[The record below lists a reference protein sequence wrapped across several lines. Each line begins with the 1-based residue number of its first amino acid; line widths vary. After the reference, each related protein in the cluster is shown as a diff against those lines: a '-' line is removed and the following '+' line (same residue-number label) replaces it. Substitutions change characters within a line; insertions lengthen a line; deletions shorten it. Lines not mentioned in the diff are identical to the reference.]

1 MRFEKRRRK
10 RKLITSRF
18 HYVAIPSHLGIRR
31 SPCFHNNCNQNTRK
45 KHVFGD
51 FDPHNLL
58 LYPKLCFMGQKL
70 VSCYPMISPMVPLIL
85 MTPYSHSM
93 GHDSDS
99 FVTKD
104 GQKLLKNMFLASFTS
119 ITSYSTHTIVLWANE

>member
-1 MRFEKRRRK
+1 MFS
-10 RKLITSRF
+10 LSIVIIGQLYPLYFSLWSFF
-18 HYVAIPSHLGIRR
+18 HK
-31 SPCFHNNCNQNTRK
+31 NCNQNTRK

-58 LYPKLCFMGQKL
+58 LYPKLCFMGQKT

-104 GQKLLKNMFLASFTS
+104 GQKLLKNMFLAFFTS
-119 ITSYSTHTIVLWANE
+119 ITSYSTHNIVLWANE